1 MKLSFRHIF
10 SISVILV
17 TAGFFSSFKSRE
29 RKFQSNSN
37 SMQFINKIFDAID
50 DVKTLRYSLQCNE
63 RIKGR
68 MQHSE
73 SKVKLQIN
81 PRKLYLNI
89 RGVEVLWVQ
98 GANNGDAL
106 VNPNAFPY
114 INLNLDTY
122 GSLMR
127 KDQHHTIH
135 EMGYHYLADI
145 LKDGLRRAGENNI
158 DKYFKLLGEEKYN
171 GRDCYKLSI
180 SFPDFDWTNYTVKKG
195 ENITTLSRKLRVSEY
210 MVLENNPKITSYN
223 DVKEGQVI
231 RVPNAYAKLT
241 LLLIDKEYLLPVNN
255 KIFDDKGLYETY
267 EYYDLQ
273 VNPVIAP
280 EEFTKNYKD
289 YHFF

>member
-1 MKLSFRHIF
+1 MKKKVLHSLFLF
-10 SISVILV
+10 TLLLMAAVF
-17 TAGFFSSFKSRE
+17 ASFKLEQRIAENNNRE
-29 RKFQSNSN
+29 
-37 SMQFINKIFDAID
+37 FIDKIFNAVDN
-50 DVKTLRYSLQCNE
+50 VKTLRYSLQCNE

-68 MQHSE
+68 MQHTE
-73 SKVKLQIN
+73 SKVKLQIS

-98 GANNGDAL
+98 GQNNGEAL

-114 INLNLDTY
+114 VNLNLDTY

-135 EMGYHYLADI
+135 EMGYQYLAEI
-145 LKDGLRRAGENNI
+145 LRDGLRRAGDNV
-158 DKYFKLLGEEKYN
+158 DKYFKVLGEEKYD

-180 SFPDFDWTNYTVKKG
+180 SFPDFAWTNYTVKKG
-195 ENITTLSRKLRVSEY
+195 ENMTTIARKLHVSEY
-210 MVLENNPKITSYN
+210 MVLENNPKHSSYN

-255 KIFDDKGLYETY
+255 KVFDDKGLYETY
-267 EYYDLQ
+267 EYHDIQLN
-273 VNPVIAP
+273 NPIAP
-280 EEFTKNYKD
+280 EEFTKTFKG
-289 YHFF
+289 YHF

>member
-1 MKLSFRHIF
+1 MKLNTRHLF
-10 SISVILV
+10 LLSLVIVL
-17 TAGFFSSFKSRE
+17 AGTFVSFKSTKRITE
-29 RKFQSNSN
+29 SGNLDL
-37 SMQFINKIFDAID
+37 INKIFESVDN
-50 DVKTLRYSLQCNE
+50 VKTLKYSLQCNE

-68 MQHSE
+68 MQHTE

-98 GANNGDAL
+98 GANNGEAL

-135 EMGYHYLADI
+135 EMGYHYLSDI
-145 LKDGLRRAGENNI
+145 LKDGLRRAGDNV
-158 DKYFKLLGEEKYN
+158 DKYFKVLGEEKYN

-180 SFPDFDWTNYTVKKG
+180 SFPDFAWNNYTVKTG
-195 ENITTLSRKLRVSEY
+195 ENITSIARKLHVSEY
-210 MVLENNPKITSYN
+210 MVLENNPKLDSYN
-223 DVKEGQVI
+223 DVKAGQI
-231 RVPNAYAKLT
+231 IKVPNAYAKLT

-255 KIFDDKGLYETY
+255 KVFDDKGLYETY

-280 EEFTKNYKD
+280 EEFTKTYKG
-289 YHFF
+289 YHF

>member
-1 MKLSFRHIF
+1 MKLRATHIF
-10 SISVILV
+10 FFSLILIS
-17 TAGFFSSFKSRE
+17 AGFFLSFKLRE
-29 RKFQSNSN
+29 STIQSNN
-37 SMQFINKIFDAID
+37 LQFINRIFDAID
-50 DVKTLRYSLQCNE
+50 NVKTLKYSLQCNE
-63 RIKGR
+63 RIRGR

-89 RGVEVLWVQ
+89 RGVEVLWAQ
-98 GANNGDAL
+98 GENNGEAL

-145 LKDGLRRAGENNI
+145 LKDGMKRAGENNI
-158 DKYFKLLGEEKYN
+158 DKYFKVLGEEKYN

-180 SFPDFDWTNYTVKKG
+180 SFPDFEWVNYTVKKG
-195 ENITTLSRKLRVSEY
+195 ENLTTLSRKLRVSEY
-210 MVLENNPKITSYN
+210 MVLENNPKLTSFN

-255 KIFDDKGLYETY
+255 KVFDDKGLYETY

-273 VNPVIAP
+273 VNPAIAP
-280 EEFTKNYKD
+280 EEFKKNYKD